1 MASFLKWILFTL
13 IIFGFFTSYGFG
25 DKHGIIYL
33 IVITIVYIIFDW
45 KNIKSFLNNLK

>member
-1 MASFLKWILFTL
+1 MASFLKWTL
-13 IIFGFFTSYGFG
+13 ITLIVLGFFTSYGFG

-33 IVITIVYIIFDW
+33 IVITIIYVIFDW